1 MNASFAADALVK
13 LQDKSVLVIGD
24 VMLDRF
30 IDGSVSRISPEAPV
44 PVLEKSRETEMP
56 GGGANVATNL
66 ASLGCDVRLVA
77 VTGADT
83 QGHRIAGLVGA
94 NMAIDFHQVIDADR
108 PTTTKTR
115 FRADGQQVLRFDEEI
130 TDPISTP
137 VRQQL
142 MDTFGAALKQADLVI
157 ISDYAK
163 GCVPPDMIAEITAAT
178 RAAGKMVVVDPKQA
192 DFKAYAGASL
202 LTPNLSEFR
211 KTGALAGD
219 ALEDIAKAASGLAT
233 SHGMDAILVTL
244 SARGM
249 LLARADGSWHHAPA
263 QAREV
268 FDVSGAGDTV
278 IAMLAAALA
287 GGVEMEHAVTLAN
300 MAASVVV
307 GKSGTAIASPG
318 EIILMAGAPT
328 PPTGWD
334 QCASAC
340 EGWRGSDEKI
350 GFANGCFD
358 LLHPG
363 HIHLLRQAASRCD
376 RLVVGLNSD
385 DSVRRLKGEGRPAQP
400 AERRAAALQ
409 ALPFVDAVAVFGED
423 TPLELITAI
432 QPDYIFKGGDYRPED
447 VVGREVVTARGGDVI
462 IISTLGSH
470 SSTGLI
476 ES

>member
-1 MNASFAADALVK
+1 
-13 LQDKSVLVIGD
+13 
-24 VMLDRF
+24 
-30 IDGSVSRISPEAPV
+30 
-44 PVLEKSRETEMP
+44 
-56 GGGANVATNL
+56 
-66 ASLGCDVRLVA
+66 
-77 VTGADT
+77 
-83 QGHRIAGLVGA
+83 
-94 NMAIDFHQVIDADR
+94 
-108 PTTTKTR
+108 
-115 FRADGQQVLRFDEEI
+115 
-130 TDPISTP
+130 
-137 VRQQL
+137 
-142 MDTFGAALKQADLVI
+142 
-157 ISDYAK
+157 
-163 GCVPPDMIAEITAAT
+163 
-178 RAAGKMVVVDPKQA
+178 
-192 DFKAYAGASL
+192 
-202 LTPNLSEFR
+202 
-211 KTGALAGD
+211 
-219 ALEDIAKAASGLAT
+219 
-233 SHGMDAILVTL
+233 
-244 SARGM
+244 
-249 LLARADGSWHHAPA
+249 
-263 QAREV
+263 
-268 FDVSGAGDTV
+268 
-278 IAMLAAALA
+278 MLAAALA

-363 HIHLLRQAASRCD
+363 HIHLLQQAAGQCD

-476 ES
+476 EREWAVQTLGIINTTAGLDEFLIEIRRGCSSIAASKAARRL